1 MTALLIL
8 LGSIFIIIG
17 GLMLLV
23 ATFRVSVWWGLA
35 GLLIPFAQLVFIF
48 KYWSESKSAIVT
60 QTLGLLLVLAAVFTG
75 GNTFTAEYKQQL
87 NRYMQKIVPAQSQ
100 LGSALPSFTSPQ
112 DGMDIQQEA
121 AVAPEPVG
129 QKKIYKCVDAHG
141 KVSYTEHGC
150 VNGKENKVITIQNDI
165 DPAPIDKAGD
175 VFDKVKEVVMPD
187 SETEH

>member
-1 MTALLIL
+1 MIALLLIL
-8 LGSIFIIIG
+8 GSLLVVVG
-17 GLMLLV
+17 ALMLLV
-23 ATFRVSVWWGLA
+23 AAFRVSIWWGLA
-35 GLLIPFAQLVFIF
+35 SLLIPFVQLIFVFIH
-48 KYWSESKSAIVT
+48 WSESKSAIFT
-60 QTLGLLLVLAAVFTG
+60 QIMGLLLVLAAVFTG

-100 LGSALPSFTSPQ
+100 LGSTLPSFTSPQ